1 MAAACI
7 VLNGPSCSGKSSIA
21 AALQKR
27 WPRPLQST
35 GIDTFLAS
43 QSERFFAIDGTLAD
57 GVSWVPTTVDG
68 MPAYDIVPGDLG
80 LGMIRASHSFWS
92 SCVEAGLDQVIDDVL
107 VIPEQPTWLERALS
121 RATVL
126 WVGVHCP
133 LAIIVQREQERGD
146 RPVGAA
152 RGHHR
157 LTHSFRDYDV
167 TVDTSSAT
175 PDACAALI
183 VDRFRERFPAGW
195 KR

>member
-1 MAAACI
+1 VAAACI

-21 AALQKR
+21 AALQQR

-43 QSERFFAIDGTLAD
+43 QSDRFFAIDGTLTD
-57 GVSWVPTTVDG
+57 GISWVPTTVDG
-68 MPAYDIVPGDLG
+68 MPAFDIVPGELG

-92 SCVEAGLDQVIDDVL
+92 SCVEEGLDQVIDDVW
-107 VIPEQPTWLERALS
+107 VIHEQPTGLERALS

-133 LAIIVQREQERGD
+133 LPIIVQREQDRGD

-152 RGHHR
+152 RGH
-157 LTHSFRDYDV
+157 
-167 TVDTSSAT
+167 
-175 PDACAALI
+175 
-183 VDRFRERFPAGW
+183 
-195 KR
+195 